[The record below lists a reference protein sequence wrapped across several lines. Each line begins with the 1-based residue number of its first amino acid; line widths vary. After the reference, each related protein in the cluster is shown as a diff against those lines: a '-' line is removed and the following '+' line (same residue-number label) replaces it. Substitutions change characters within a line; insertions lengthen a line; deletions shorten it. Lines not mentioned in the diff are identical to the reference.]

1 MNPTVIR
8 IEDAHKV
15 YNTGEV
21 EVHALRGVSFEVK
34 KGEFVAVMGPSGSGK
49 STMMNIIGCLDRVTN
64 GSYLLDGIDVAT
76 LSKDQLADIR
86 NQKIGFVFQSF
97 NLISRTSVLDN
108 VMLPMVYAG
117 LPVPERQRRARLA
130 LASVGLAEKERSLP
144 NQLSGGQQQRVALAR
159 ALVNEPSLILA
170 DEPTGALDT
179 RTSEEVMNIFQ
190 GLNRENGITIVLITH
205 EPDIAAYAD
214 RIVRFRDGR
223 ICEEGGRGEELAS

>member
-1 MNPTVIR
+1 MSPTVIR

-159 ALVNEPSLILA
+159 ALANEPSLILA

>member
-86 NQKIGFVFQSF
+86 NQKSDSCF
-97 NLISRTSVLDN
+97 SRST
-108 VMLPMVYAG
+108 
-117 LPVPERQRRARLA
+117 
-130 LASVGLAEKERSLP
+130 
-144 NQLSGGQQQRVALAR
+144 
-159 ALVNEPSLILA
+159 
-170 DEPTGALDT
+170 
-179 RTSEEVMNIFQ
+179 
-190 GLNRENGITIVLITH
+190 
-205 EPDIAAYAD
+205 
-214 RIVRFRDGR
+214 
-223 ICEEGGRGEELAS
+223 

>member
-159 ALVNEPSLILA
+159 ALANEPSLILA

>member
-1 MNPTVIR
+1 MSETVIC
-8 IEDAHKV
+8 IEDAHKT
-15 YNTGEV
+15 YKTGEV

-49 STMMNIIGCLDRVTN
+49 STMMNIIGCLDRLTM
-64 GSYLLDGIDVAT
+64 GRYLLDGIDVST

-117 LPVPERQRRARLA
+117 RPLAERQRRGRLA
-130 LASVGLAEKERSLP
+130 LSSVGLSEKERSMP

-159 ALVNEPSLILA
+159 ALANEPSLILA

-179 RTSEEVMNIFQ
+179 RTSEEVMAIFQ
-190 GLNRENGITIVLITH
+190 GLNRQNGITIVLITH

-214 RIVRFRDGR
+214 RIVRFRDGQ
-223 ICEEGGRGEELAS
+223 ICEETVREGVMAS